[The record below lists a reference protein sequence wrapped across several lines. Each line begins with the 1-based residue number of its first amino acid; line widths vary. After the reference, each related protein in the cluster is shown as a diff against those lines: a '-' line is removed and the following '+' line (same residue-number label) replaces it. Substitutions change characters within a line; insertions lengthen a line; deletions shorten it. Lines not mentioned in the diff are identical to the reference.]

1 MTTLACL
8 HRRFSLAICLLFLS
22 GLCTRG
28 DEQSSP
34 IRLHV
39 DASEA
44 PRGICHAKLEIP
56 VKPGA
61 ATLFFPK
68 WIPGTH
74 GPVGSIADLA
84 GLETRTAGK
93 SIPWRRDEVDMF
105 AFHVNIPDGVETL
118 EVTLDHVAGGRR
130 DFMGSPSPHI
140 AVIRWN
146 DVLLYPKG
154 KPQQEIKFQASLRL
168 PDGWQSGTALPIES
182 RDGAEIRFAPVTLE
196 TLIDSP
202 VISGRYFR
210 EIPIGT
216 DHGIPHFLE
225 LACESPEGLDVPAD
239 VRSQHERLVAEAGA
253 LFGARHYRSYRFLV
267 ALGKNRGG
275 GLEHHESSD
284 NGGPER
290 FMVEKSV
297 RNPMAFLLPHEFTHS
312 WNGKYRRPA
321 GLVTSDFQEPEKT
334 RLLWIYEGLTEYIG
348 TILTARCGLLTPE
361 ESRDYIALTA
371 EKMQNQR
378 GRRWRPLLD
387 TTVAAPTN
395 FFGGGWE
402 SWSRSADYYDE
413 GVLIWLEV
421 DARIRQLTSGSRS
434 LDGFCRAFFGGESGP
449 PAVKP
454 YTLDDVVAELN
465 ALAPY
470 DWKTYFEGR
479 LTSTADRAPWTAS
492 SKAAGALAMPTSLH
506 HSSSNPNR

>member
-1 MTTLACL
+1 MTNFACY
-8 HRRFSLAICLLFLS
+8 HRCCLSAICLLLLS
-22 GLCTRG
+22 NLCVRG
-28 DEQSSP
+28 DERSAP
-34 IRLHV
+34 IRLHL

-44 PRGICHAKLEIP
+44 PRGILHAKLEIP

-74 GPVGSIADLA
+74 GPVGSIASLA
-84 GLETRTAGK
+84 GLETRVQGK

-105 AFHVNIPDGVETL
+105 AFHVNIPNGADTL
-118 EVTLDHVAGGRR
+118 EVALDHVAGGRR

-140 AVIRWN
+140 TVIRWN

-225 LACESPEGLDVPAD
+225 LACDSPEGLDVPAD
-239 VRSQHERLVAEAGA
+239 VKTQHERLVAEAGA

-290 FMVEKSV
+290 FMVDKPT

-334 RLLWIYEGLTEYIG
+334 RTALDLRRPYRIHRHHPHGALRPIDARRVEGLH
-348 TILTARCGLLTPE
+348 RFDCGEDANPTRAPLAPATRHDGRGPDEFLRRRLGIEEPLRRLL
-361 ESRDYIALTA
+361 RRRRLDLAG
-371 EKMQNQR
+371 
-378 GRRWRPLLD
+378 GRRAHSPACKRQPLPRRLLSRLFRRRKRP
-387 TTVAAPTN
+387 A
-395 FFGGGWE
+395 
-402 SWSRSADYYDE
+402 RSQAIYA
-413 GVLIWLEV
+413 G
-421 DARIRQLTSGSRS
+421 RR
-434 LDGFCRAFFGGESGP
+434 CR
-449 PAVKP
+449 
-454 YTLDDVVAELN
+454 
-465 ALAPY
+465 
-470 DWKTYFEGR
+470 
-479 LTSTADRAPWTAS
+479 
-492 SKAAGALAMPTSLH
+492 
-506 HSSSNPNR
+506 